1 MRRRRERRTVSRHEG
16 SLSTDEPSSIRVDR
30 QLQSLTLGTDIRLQ
44 ELVDKD
50 ALRDMI
56 RSFHALFGI
65 SLRVFSADGFLL
77 AEAVAEQEI
86 CRYVAGL
93 SEGRVAC
100 MKTVA
105 AARRVDPHGRGEAAH
120 PCFTGAQ
127 YHIFSIDYDGRRLG
141 KAVLGPYLPADLT
154 TVPESLL
161 SIDPAVDG
169 TRVLEVLP
177 RMPRAKAETIALISD
192 HLRRTLDLILFS
204 GHKALLTS
212 QMHLS
217 SVRESYR
224 ELQDKNKK
232 LQEAFDKLS
241 ELDRLK
247 SNFLGVV
254 SHELR
259 TPLTS
264 IIGYSEMLAEGI
276 AGPLVGDQLKF
287 VETINQKGAQLLELI
302 MSLLDLS
309 KLESGTTSLR
319 KHTVSMATLLSEVA
333 STLEPKARKKSI
345 TIESAVDPG
354 LPSAQGDTERL
365 RQVFIN
371 LVDNAIKFSPAESS
385 VRLEVEV
392 DSVRDRDS
400 DEEGLSLLEPSRRM
414 LVVRVVDSGIG
425 IPEEQREKVFDA
437 FYQVDSSS
445 TREHEGTGLGLSIV
459 KRLVDAHGGKVW
471 VSANM
476 PTGAV
481 FSVALPIAGSIS
493 EFPIRSRT

>member
-1 MRRRRERRTVSRHEG
+1 M
-16 SLSTDEPSSIRVDR
+16 STDEPAAVQVDR
-30 QLQSLTLGTDIRLQ
+30 QLQGLTLGTDIRLQ
-44 ELVDKD
+44 DLVDKD

-65 SLRVFSADGFLL
+65 SLRIFAADGFLL
-77 AEAVAEQEI
+77 AESVAEQEI
-86 CRYVAGL
+86 CRYIAGL
-93 SEGRVAC
+93 SDGRMAC

-105 AARRVDPHGRGEAAH
+105 AARRVDPHGRDATH

-141 KAVLGPYLPADLT
+141 KAVLGPYLPADVT
-154 TVPESLL
+154 SVPPSLL
-161 SIDPAVDG
+161 AADSTLDPA
-169 TRVLEVLP
+169 RALELLP
-177 RMPRAKAETIALISD
+177 RMPRAKAETITLISD

-224 ELQDKNKK
+224 ELQEKNQK
-232 LQEAFDKLS
+232 LQDAFDKLS

-264 IIGYSEMLAEGI
+264 IIGYSEMLVEGL
-276 AGPLVGDQLKF
+276 AGELAGDQLKF
-287 VETINQKGAQLLELI
+287 VQTINQKGEQLLELI

-309 KLESGTTSLR
+309 KLESGTMALR
-319 KHTVSMATLLSEVA
+319 KKFVSIDKLLGEVA
-333 STLEPKARKKSI
+333 STLEPKARKRSI
-345 TIESAVDPG
+345 AIECSVAPAVP
-354 LPSAQGDTERL
+354 PAQGDPERL
-365 RQVFIN
+365 RQVFLN
-371 LVDNAIKFSPAESS
+371 LVDNAIKFSPEGSTVRAVASVASPANADAEA
-385 VRLEVEV
+385 
-392 DSVRDRDS
+392 
-400 DEEGLSLLEPSRRM
+400 GFSLLEPQKRM
-414 LVVRVVDSGIG
+414 IEVRVIDCGIG
-425 IPEEQREKVFDA
+425 VPEEERDKIFDA
-437 FYQVDSSS
+437 FYQIDSSS

-459 KRLVDAHGGKVW
+459 KRLVDAHGGRVS
-471 VSANM
+471 VSANE

-481 FSVALPIAGSIS
+481 FSVFLPVANASGEYNAL
-493 EFPIRSRT
+493 RKV

>member
-1 MRRRRERRTVSRHEG
+1 MSA
-16 SLSTDEPSSIRVDR
+16 DEPMEIRVDR
-30 QLQSLTLGTDIRLQ
+30 QLESLTLATDIRLQ
-44 ELVDKD
+44 DLVDKD

-56 RSFHALFGI
+56 RSFFALFGI

-77 AEAVAEQEI
+77 AEAVSEQEV
-86 CRYVAGL
+86 CRYIAGL
-93 SEGRVAC
+93 PDGRMAC

-105 AARRVDPHGRGEAAH
+105 AARRVDPQACGEAMH

-141 KAVLGPYLPADLT
+141 KAVLGPYLPAELT
-154 TVPESLL
+154 SVPDSLL
-161 SIDPAVDG
+161 DVDQTLDG
-169 TRVLEVLP
+169 IRALELLP

-192 HLRRTLDLILFS
+192 HLRRTLELILFS

-232 LQEAFDKLS
+232 LQEAFDKVS

-264 IIGYSEMLAEGI
+264 IIGYSEMLSEGI
-276 AGPLVGDQLKF
+276 AGPLVGDQQKF
-287 VETINQKGAQLLELI
+287 VETIHQKGEQLLELI

-309 KLESGTTSLR
+309 KLESGTMSLR
-319 KHTVSMATLLSEVA
+319 KNTVSMEKLLSEVA

-345 TIESAVDPG
+345 AIECSVDPG
-354 LPSAQGDTERL
+354 LPPAQGDAERL

-371 LVDNAIKFSPAESS
+371 LVDNAIKFSPTDGS
-385 VRLEVEV
+385 VRLVAAV
-392 DSVRDRDS
+392 VSPGDGHS
-400 DEEGLSLLEPSRRM
+400 EEGFSLLEPSRRM
-414 LVVRVVDSGIG
+414 LEVRVMDTGIG
-425 IPEEQREKVFDA
+425 IPEEERTRIFDA
-437 FYQVDSSS
+437 FYQVDSSP

-459 KRLVDAHGGKVW
+459 KRLVDAHGGKVT
-471 VSANM
+471 VTGNH

-481 FSVALPIAGSIS
+481 FSVCLPIAGSAELGS
-493 EFPIRSRT
+493 PLRARS

>member
-1 MRRRRERRTVSRHEG
+1 MSV
-16 SLSTDEPSSIRVDR
+16 DEPAAVRLDR
-30 QLQSLTLGTDIRLQ
+30 QLQGLTLGTDIRLQ
-44 ELVDKD
+44 DLVDKD

-65 SLRVFSADGFLL
+65 SLRIFAADGFLL

-86 CRYVAGL
+86 CRHIAGL
-93 SEGRVAC
+93 SDGRMAC

-105 AARRVDPHGRGEAAH
+105 AARRVDPHGRGEAMH

-141 KAVLGPYLPADLT
+141 KAVLGPYLPT
-154 TVPESLL
+154 EVTSVPPSLL
-161 SIDPAVDG
+161 AVDPELDPS
-169 TRVLEVLP
+169 RALELLP

-204 GHKALLTS
+204 GHKSLLTS

-224 ELQDKNKK
+224 ELQEKNEK
-232 LQEAFDKLS
+232 LQEAFDKLA

-247 SNFLGVV
+247 SNFLGVI

-264 IIGYSEMLAEGI
+264 IIGYSEMLAEGL
-276 AGPLVGDQLKF
+276 AGELVGDQLKF
-287 VETINQKGAQLLELI
+287 VQTINQKGEQLLELI

-309 KLESGTTSLR
+309 KLESGTLALR
-319 KHTVSMATLLSEVA
+319 KKFVAVDKLLSEVA
-333 STLEPKARKKSI
+333 TTLEPKARKKSI
-345 TIESAVDPG
+345 TIECSVAPAVPPG
-354 LPSAQGDTERL
+354 QGDPERL

-371 LVDNAIKFSPAESS
+371 LVDNAIKFSPEGSTVRAVASVASPANADAEA
-385 VRLEVEV
+385 
-392 DSVRDRDS
+392 
-400 DEEGLSLLEPSRRM
+400 GFSLLEPQKRM
-414 LVVRVVDSGIG
+414 IEVRVMDSGIG
-425 IPEEQREKVFDA
+425 VPEEERDKIFDA
-437 FYQVDSSS
+437 FYQIDSSS

-459 KRLVDAHGGKVW
+459 KRLVDAHGGRVS
-471 VSANM
+471 VSANA

-481 FSVALPIAGSIS
+481 FSVFLPVANASGEWNALRKG
-493 EFPIRSRT
+493 

>member
-1 MRRRRERRTVSRHEG
+1 MSI
-16 SLSTDEPSSIRVDR
+16 DEPSTIRIDR
-30 QLQSLTLGTDIRLQ
+30 QLQGLTLGTDIRLQ
-44 ELVDKD
+44 DLVDKD

-77 AEAVAEQEI
+77 AEAFAEQEVCKYI
-86 CRYVAGL
+86 AGL
-93 SEGRVAC
+93 PDGRMAC

-105 AARRVDPHGRGEAAH
+105 AGRRVEPASQGEAMH
-120 PCFTGAQ
+120 PCFTGAR
-127 YHIFSIDYDGRRLG
+127 YHVFSIDYDGRRLG
-141 KAVLGPYLPADLT
+141 KAVLGPYLPADVT
-154 TVPESLL
+154 SVPPSLL
-161 SIDPAVDG
+161 AVDP
-169 TRVLEVLP
+169 TLDAERALELLP

-192 HLRRTLDLILFS
+192 HLRRTLELILFS

-224 ELQDKNKK
+224 ELSDKNVK

-264 IIGYSEMLAEGI
+264 IIGYSEMLSEGI
-276 AGPLVGDQLKF
+276 AGPLVGDQKKF
-287 VETINQKGAQLLELI
+287 VQTINQKGEQLLELI

-309 KLESGTTSLR
+309 KLESGTMSLR
-319 KHTVSMATLLSEVA
+319 KNTVAVAALLSEVA
-333 STLEPKARKKSI
+333 STLEPKARKK
-345 TIESAVDPG
+345 TIAIDCSVDTA
-354 LPSAQGDTERL
+354 LPPVQGDGERL
-365 RQVFIN
+365 RQVFLN
-371 LVDNAIKFSPAESS
+371 LVDNAIKFSPTDST
-385 VRLEVEV
+385 VRLTAAMAAPADDGSNE
-392 DSVRDRDS
+392 D
-400 DEEGLSLLEPSRRM
+400 GFSLLEPSRRM
-414 LVVRVVDSGIG
+414 LEIRVIDTGIG
-425 IPEEQREKVFDA
+425 IPEEERARIFDA
-437 FYQVDSSS
+437 FYQIDSSS

-459 KRLVDAHGGKVW
+459 KRLVEAHGGKVF
-471 VSANM
+471 VTANQ

-481 FSVALPIAGSIS
+481 FSVVLPIPAAGGNSLR
-493 EFPIRSRT
+493 PI

>member
-1 MRRRRERRTVSRHEG
+1 MSA
-16 SLSTDEPSSIRVDR
+16 DEPSAVRVDR

-44 ELVDKD
+44 DLVDKD

-56 RSFHALFGI
+56 RSFQGLFGI

-77 AEAVAEQEI
+77 AEAVTEQEV

-93 SEGRVAC
+93 PDGRMAC

-105 AARRVDPHGRGEAAH
+105 AARRVDPQAHGEGMH
-120 PCFTGAQ
+120 VCFTGAR
-127 YHIFSIDYDGRRLG
+127 YHVFSIDYDGRRLG
-141 KAVLGPYLPADLT
+141 KAVLGPYLPADVVS
-154 TVPESLL
+154 VPPSLL
-161 SIDPAVDG
+161 AVDPAVDG
-169 TRVLEVLP
+169 VRALELLP
-177 RMPRAKAETIALISD
+177 RMPRAKAETITLISD

-212 QMHLS
+212 QMHLA

-224 ELQDKNKK
+224 ELQDKNQK

-264 IIGYSEMLAEGI
+264 IIGYSEMLSEGI
-276 AGPLVGDQLKF
+276 AGPLVGDQQKF
-287 VETINQKGAQLLELI
+287 VETIHQKGEQLLELI

-309 KLESGTTSLR
+309 KLESGTMSLR
-319 KHTVSMATLLSEVA
+319 KNLVSMPKLLSEVT
-333 STLEPKARKKSI
+333 STLEPKARKK
-345 TIESAVDPG
+345 TIALECKVDPG
-354 LPSAQGDTERL
+354 LPPAKGDPERL

-371 LVDNAIKFSPAESS
+371 LVDNAIKFSPAGGS
-385 VRLEVEV
+385 VRVAV
-392 DSVRDRDS
+392 AVVSPAQGRS
-400 DEEGLSLLEPSRRM
+400 TEEGFSLIEPSRRM
-414 LVVRVVDSGIG
+414 LEVRVIDTGIG
-425 IPEEQREKVFDA
+425 IPQDEQTKIFDA

-459 KRLVDAHGGKVW
+459 KRLVDAHGGRVS
-471 VSANM
+471 VSANE

-481 FSVALPIAGSIS
+481 FSVLLPIAGSS
-493 EFPIRSRT
+493 EFMSPVRSRS

>member
-1 MRRRRERRTVSRHEG
+1 VSA
-16 SLSTDEPSSIRVDR
+16 DEPSTVRIDR
-30 QLQSLTLGTDIRLQ
+30 QLQGLTLGTDVRLQ
-44 ELVDKD
+44 DLVDKD

-77 AEAVAEQEI
+77 AEAVAEQEV
-86 CRYVAGL
+86 CRYMAGL
-93 SEGRVAC
+93 SDGRMAC

-105 AARRVDPHGRGEAAH
+105 AARRVDPHARGEVTH
-120 PCFTGAQ
+120 PCFTGAE

-141 KAVLGPYLPADLT
+141 KIVLGPYLPADVT
-154 TVPESLL
+154 IVPPSLL
-161 SIDPAVDG
+161 AVDPG
-169 TRVLEVLP
+169 IDAARALELLP
-177 RMPRAKAETIALISD
+177 RMPRAKPETIALISD
-192 HLRRTLDLILFS
+192 HLRRTLELILFS

-224 ELQDKNKK
+224 ELQDKNQK

-264 IIGYSEMLAEGI
+264 IIGYSEMLSEGL
-276 AGPLVGDQLKF
+276 AGELVGDQKKF
-287 VETINQKGAQLLELI
+287 VQTINQKGEQLLELI

-309 KLESGTTSLR
+309 KLESGTMSLR
-319 KHTVSMATLLSEVA
+319 KNTVPIAKLLSEVA

-345 TIESAVDPG
+345 AIECSVDPS
-354 LPSAQGDTERL
+354 LPAAQGDAERL

-371 LVDNAIKFSPAESS
+371 LVDNAIKFSPTEST
-385 VRLEVEV
+385 VRLVAEVATSTDGE
-392 DSVRDRDS
+392 SA
-400 DEEGLSLLEPSRRM
+400 EEGFSLLEPSRRM
-414 LVVRVVDSGIG
+414 IEVRVVDTGIG
-425 IPEEQREKVFDA
+425 IAEQERARIFDA
-437 FYQVDSSS
+437 FYQIDSSS

-459 KRLVDAHGGKVW
+459 KRLVDAHGGRVF
-471 VSANM
+471 VTANE
-476 PTGAV
+476 PSGAI
-481 FSVALPIAGSIS
+481 FSVVLPVASGSGALSSGGPNR
-493 EFPIRSRT
+493 F